1 MKNLTADTLVWSA
14 FAIASAILAAQ
25 PLQWLV
31 RSWLSPAYGSY
42 GYVYVLLIVGL
53 AGTSFLSG
61 RPKGAHAQVPTIAL
75 LLLAAL
81 IRFLGQVLAIN
92 ILSALALALDV
103 FALVGLLQLHRRPF
117 ALSPFWMAAL
127 FLFSLPTEMVLQRTL
142 GFPLQMVS
150 AEMSC
155 HLLSALFSNVICD
168 GVRITMEQKDIL
180 VDLPCSGASG
190 LLLSLAF
197 VITQNAIFRPRW
209 FIGGLSLLAVIG
221 CATLGN
227 SLRISLLAIGLTHDL
242 DVMAEPWHSLIG
254 VLTLALTVTPFALF
268 YRPHNTSPRKCR
280 RATHRISLPKP
291 FKALAG
297 IACLIGS
304 IAIVSLKP
312 KPVDVSGSV
321 VTPNLPTQ
329 IHGYLG
335 QNVPLTAMEA
345 QYFEAYGGQAQK
357 SQFGPL
363 GLNVVSTRAPLR
375 HLHAPEICLRGLGYK
390 IQFLGTQYNDVPS
403 AYYRAIGSNGD
414 QWLVAVSYV
423 SQNGHVTPSVGEAIW
438 RWLNGSGGTWSS
450 VQRITPWTLDAT
462 QRAQLDGAAIAALDI
477 QTTKGTD
484 I

>member
-1 MKNLTADTLVWSA
+1 MKHLTTDTLVLCA

-42 GYVYVLLIVGL
+42 GYVYVLLMVGL
-53 AGTSFLSG
+53 TGMSLLSG
-61 RPKGAHAQVPTIAL
+61 RPKDAQSQIPAIAL

-103 FALVGLLQLHRRPF
+103 FALVGLLHLQQRPF

-142 GFPLQMVS
+142 GFPLQIVS
-150 AEMSC
+150 AELSC
-155 HLLSALFSNVICD
+155 HMLGTLFSNVVCD
-168 GVRITMEQKDIL
+168 GVRITLEQRDIL

-197 VITQNAIFRPRW
+197 VVTQNAVMRPRW
-209 FIGGLSLLAVIG
+209 YVGGLSLLAVIG
-221 CATLGN
+221 CAALGN
-227 SLRISLLAIGLTHDL
+227 SLRISLLAIGLAFDL
-242 DVMAEPWHSLIG
+242 DVMAEPWHSLVG
-254 VLTLALTVTPFALF
+254 LATLGLTVAPFALF
-268 YRPHNTSPRKCR
+268 YRPGNASPRKSR
-280 RATHRISLPKP
+280 SQTDRIILPKP
-291 FKALAG
+291 IKALAG

-304 IAIVSLKP
+304 IAIVSLKA

-321 VTPNLPTQ
+321 LTPNLPAQ
-329 IHGYLG
+329 IHGHLA
-335 QNVPLTAMEA
+335 QSVPLTEMEA
-345 QYFEAYGGQAQK
+345 HYFEAYGGQAQK
-357 SQFGPL
+357 AQFGPL

-390 IQFLGTQYNDVPS
+390 VRFLGTRYDGVPS
-403 AYYRAIGSNGD
+403 AYYRATGPGED

-423 SQNGHVTPSVGEAIW
+423 SQSGHVTPSVGEAIW

-450 VQRITPWTLDAT
+450 VQRITPWTLDTAL
-462 QRAQLDGAAIAALDI
+462 RAQLDAATIAALDI
-477 QTTKGTD
+477 QTIKGTN